1 MEATFIDSENI
12 KTSDHHRL
20 ILNLSYKRDLQRSGK
35 HIALSN
41 LSIYYIQNNIEKHHK
56 NNKLNIS
63 APTCNEKLK
72 SPDRSYSV
80 LKFKDYFE
88 YSIKKTCTID

>member
-1 MEATFIDSENI
+1 MDTTFIDSENI

-20 ILNLSYKRDLQRSGK
+20 ILNLSDKRDLQGSDK
-35 HIALSN
+35 YIALSN
-41 LSIYYIQNNIEKHHK
+41 LRIYYICNNIEKQHK

-88 YSIKKTCTID
+88 CSIKKTCTID